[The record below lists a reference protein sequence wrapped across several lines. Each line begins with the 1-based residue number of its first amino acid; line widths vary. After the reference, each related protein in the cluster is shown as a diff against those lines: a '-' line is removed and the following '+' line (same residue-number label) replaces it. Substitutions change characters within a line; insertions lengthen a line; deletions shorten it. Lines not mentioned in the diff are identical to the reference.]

1 MTDFLSFQYVFKDS
15 KNTILFL
22 HGWGCNINYMLPL
35 SYSNNYNSLVIDL
48 PGFGK
53 NKELLFPYTIDDFVE
68 EIVLLISSLD
78 IKVTHIVGH
87 SFGGKLATRL
97 SRLLKVKGLIL
108 ISASTFHKIR
118 GPKYY
123 LKVWFYKFVKK
134 FKIFSKLT
142 NSFGSKDYKT
152 LSPVMKKTM
161 SKIINESV
169 TADLKAISIPTILI
183 YGSKDKITPLY
194 IAKRTK
200 KLIKDCEMIV
210 LNGNHFAYLYNKQK
224 VIRIIESLVSSTW

>member
-1 MTDFLSFQYVFKDS
+1 MTEFLSFQYVFKDS

-35 SYSNNYNSLVIDL
+35 SYSSNYNSLVIDL

-53 NKELLFPYTIDDFVE
+53 NKELSFPYTIDDFVE

-152 LSPVMKKTM
+152 LPPVMKKTM

-169 TADLKAISIPTILI
+169 TTDLKAISIPTILI
-183 YGSKDKITPLY
+183 YGNKDKITPLY

-200 KLIKDCEMIV
+200 KLIKDCELIV
-210 LNGNHFAYLYNKQK
+210 LNGNHFVYLYNKQK
-224 VIRIIESLVSSTW
+224 VIRIIESLVSST

>member
-224 VIRIIESLVSSTW
+224 VIRIIESLVSST